1 MSSYLNVLLS
11 TVLVVIN
18 GVWNLV
24 IKRFSSKF
32 IPYNN
37 IYSSNKAYVGKILV
51 VLDTIRSFRG
61 EGLFLTRY
69 IPIQLGT
76 CATIMLTKHSYIH
89 VYYHH
94 RSLPCKK
101 STEMYS
107 KSHMLSLE

>member
-1 MSSYLNVLLS
+1 M
-11 TVLVVIN
+11 VIN

-32 IPYNN
+32 IPSNN
-37 IYSSNKAYVGKILV
+37 IYSSNKAYVGKMFV
-51 VLDTIRSFRG
+51 VLDTIHSFRG
-61 EGLFLTRY
+61 GGVIFNTLYTNTV
-69 IPIQLGT
+69 T

-94 RSLPCKK
+94 RSLPFKK

-107 KSHMLSLE
+107 KSYMLSLESFKRP